1 MPFTPY
7 KEQAQ
12 APVAVAGG
20 RFTPNPE
27 QPSGPSPEAAARIA
41 AYETA
46 PMLTD
51 VGVRGL
57 MPETSVPK
65 KILASVMGVTTFD
78 PYEFGDI
85 LTNIDPDIAIQG
97 KPDGTVFATN
107 RRTGK
112 VVKINEPG
120 LTAMDALQFLG
131 AVSVASPAGGLRTA
145 GQRVLGET
153 AIQSGIEGA
162 QALSGGE
169 FNPSEVL
176 LAGGT
181 SSVLEYAPEVV
192 RSLRQTRQGRMMGAG
207 ADSGAETAMA
217 RQAVEAGATP
227 EVESAAQIN
236 LARQADVDPNVAQAA
251 RDIGLYEDIPV
262 SGMSR
267 NVQYQQLEQAVANM
281 PGTAVNVQQA
291 EALKKLARVTDD
303 LIQRFGGRLDPSA
316 LNEEIKD
323 SVFDNINSLRTESTN
338 LYNKI
343 GEIVPD
349 ETMVDVTPL
358 KNYLDKQVGIL
369 GEANLPASEK
379 TLYNILNDGEGV
391 TEMTYGLLD
400 RQRKRVGDRL
410 GKAQT
415 GRLFSDEASF
425 ELSELYDVITDAQG
439 NALQNAYPDALA
451 IWDTAKALVQSR
463 KGLEE
468 STIVLFG
475 KEAMEN
481 ALNKLGKGVAGISA
495 GEIKILQKTME
506 AMPEE
511 YRQAAAVTALQAA
524 FTAGGRGSSRTSLGG
539 FASWYENANKN
550 RKALEELYKYL
561 PEGVP
566 EFMDN
571 LGKVAV
577 SWAGA
582 TRQAKPTGSI
592 NSIFRNFDKE
602 TGWVDRLLGLSVT
615 GRAAQSV
622 VSKLSD
628 APEPS
633 LQLASDLMA
642 SQAFKRFTERVVS
655 GKSTDRVLESLYRTA
670 PYRAWVSQLP
680 ERSKKIILTTG
691 LSNYFFNPSIE
702 DMPEEQEG
710 EQ

>member
-1 MPFTPY
+1 MARLGV
-7 KEQAQ
+7 EQEAET
-12 APVAVAGG
+12 ATGLG
-20 RFTPNPE
+20 EE
-27 QPSGPSPEAAARIA
+27 QPSPYTRADRQAAMDRIA

-51 VGVRGL
+51 VGVRGFL
-57 MPETSVPK
+57 PEASLPQQA
-65 KILASVMGVTTFD
+65 LASVMGVTTFD
-78 PYEFGDI
+78 PYEFGQI
-85 LTNIDPDIAIQG
+85 LTNINPNIAIQG
-97 KPDGTVFATN
+97 RPDGTVFATN
-107 RRTGK
+107 RETGK

-120 LTAMDALQFLG
+120 LNVIDALQFLG
-131 AVSVASPAGGLRTA
+131 AVSAASPAGGLRTA
-145 GQRVLGET
+145 GSRVLGEM

-176 LAGGT
+176 VAGGT
-181 SSVLEYAPEVV
+181 SAGLEYAPELI
-192 RSLRQTRQGRMMGAG
+192 RSVRQTRQGRMAGAG
-207 ADSGAETAMA
+207 ADAAETSMA

-236 LARQADVDPNVAQAA
+236 LARQADVDPDVAQAA
-251 RDIGLYEDIPV
+251 RDVGLYEDIPV
-262 SGMSR
+262 SGMGR
-267 NVQYQQLEQAVANM
+267 NVQYQQLEQAIANM

-291 EALKKLARVTDD
+291 EAIKKLARVTDD
-303 LIQRFGGRLDPSA
+303 LIQQYGGRLDPSA

-323 SVFDNINSLRTESTN
+323 SVFNNINSLRTESTS

-343 GEIVPD
+343 AEIVPA
-349 ETMVDVTPL
+349 ETVVDVTPL
-358 KNYLDKQVGIL
+358 KNYLDKQVSIL
-369 GEANLPASEK
+369 GEANLSPSEK
-379 TLYNILNDGEGV
+379 TLFKILNDGEGV

-400 RQRKRVGDRL
+400 RQRKRVGERL
-410 GKAQT
+410 GKAKKGQ
-415 GRLFSDEASF
+415 LFSDDTSF
-425 ELSELYDVITDAQG
+425 ELDQLYDVITEAQG
-439 NALQNAYPDALA
+439 NALQNASPDALA

-566 EFMDN
+566 DFMDN

-577 SWAGA
+577 SWSGA
-582 TRQAKPTGSI
+582 ASQAKPTGSI

-602 TGWVDRLLGLSVT
+602 TGWVDRLIGLSVT

-622 VSKLSD
+622 INKLSD
-628 APEPS
+628 VPEPS

-642 SQAFKRFTERVVS
+642 SQAFKRYAERVVS
-655 GKSTDRVLESLYRTA
+655 GKPADRVLESVYRTA

-680 ERSKKIILTTG
+680 ERSKKIILATG
-691 LSNYFFNPSIE
+691 LTNYLFNPSIE
-702 DMPEEQEG
+702 DIPEEQEG
-710 EQ
+710 EK

>member
-1 MPFTPY
+1 MAFIADE
-7 KEQAQ
+7 EQTETTIT
-12 APVAVAGG
+12 APGA
-20 RFTPNPE
+20 RFVPDTD
-27 QPSGPSPEAAARIA
+27 QPSRPSPEAAARIA

-51 VGVRGL
+51 VGIRRF
-57 MPETSVPK
+57 MPETSLPQK
-65 KILASVMGVTTFD
+65 ALASVMGVTTFD
-78 PYEFGDI
+78 PYEFGQI
-85 LTNIDPDIAIQG
+85 LTNIDPNIAIQG
-97 KPDGTVFATN
+97 RPDGTVFATN
-107 RRTGK
+107 RETEK

-131 AVSVASPAGGLRTA
+131 AVSAASPAGGLRTA
-145 GQRVLGET
+145 GSRVLGEM
-153 AIQSGIEGA
+153 AIQSGIESA

-176 LAGGT
+176 VAGGT
-181 SSVLEYAPEVV
+181 SAGLEYAPELI
-192 RSLRQTRQGRMMGAG
+192 RSVRQTRQGRMAGAG
-207 ADSGAETAMA
+207 ADAAETSMA

-236 LARQADVDPNVAQAA
+236 LARQAGIDPDVAQAA
-251 RDIGLYEDIPV
+251 RDVGLYEDIPV

-267 NVQYQQLEQAVANM
+267 NVQYQQLEQAIANM

-291 EALKKLARVTDD
+291 EAIKKLARVTDD
-303 LIQRFGGRLDPSA
+303 LIQQYGGRLDPSA
-316 LNEEIKD
+316 LSEEIKD
-323 SVFDNINSLRTESTN
+323 SVFDNINSLRTQSTS

-343 GEIVPD
+343 SEIVPA
-349 ETMVDVTPL
+349 ETVVDVTPL
-358 KNYLDKQVGIL
+358 KNYLDKQVSIL
-369 GEANLPASEK
+369 GEANLSPSEK
-379 TLYNILNDGEGV
+379 TLFKILNDDEGV

-400 RQRKRVGDRL
+400 RQRKRVGERL
-410 GKAQT
+410 GKAKKGQ
-415 GRLFSDEASF
+415 LFSDDTSF
-425 ELSELYDVITDAQG
+425 ELDQLYDVITEAQG
-439 NALQNAYPDALA
+439 AALQNVSPDALA

-475 KEAMEN
+475 KDAMEN

-592 NSIFRNFDKE
+592 NSIFKNFDKE
-602 TGWVDRLLGLSVT
+602 TGWVDRLIGLSVT
-615 GRAAQSV
+615 GRAAQTV
-622 VSKLSD
+622 INKLSD

-633 LQLASDLMA
+633 LKLASDLMA
-642 SQAFKRFTERVVS
+642 SPAFKRYAERVVS
-655 GKSTDRVLESLYRTA
+655 GKPADRVLESVYLSA

-691 LSNYFFNPSIE
+691 LTNYLFNPSIE

-710 EQ
+710 EK